1 MKNKKKYEKKVIQLL
16 SETLKKYR
24 QKLIEKGIS
33 FKDYKLVIIKEAD
46 NCYTSEIRMYF
57 YFQSELI
64 GVIEFFIF
72 YEGKPKAT
80 LFEFQEWFND
90 EFDYILK
97 KTDKI

>member
-1 MKNKKKYEKKVIQLL
+1 
-16 SETLKKYR
+16 
-24 QKLIEKGIS
+24 
-33 FKDYKLVIIKEAD
+33 
-46 NCYTSEIRMYF
+46 MYF